1 MASAIDDLRYIS
13 RYGYRDPWAEA
24 TKSIADNLL
33 AYSQSKN
40 KRDILIAQYQE
51 KQLDRE
57 DRDRKELKAD
67 NRYTFNQFENP
78 EDALAWGRE
87 DNQRFMDVFGA
98 GGMTSGVT
106 GLEKQV
112 GVNTQLRSYED
123 IAKDPKSTFLQIKD
137 ALTEARILAT
147 QNKLSGKS
155 SAYGLQIQQHQNR
168 FVQDSNREL
177 LTEFAN
183 TGYDA
188 VTDKGTW
195 LTKAEHTSVMADIS
209 EGRIPQAQ
217 TTLNRLF
224 SQKGTDL
231 SYIESSYN
239 KYLKSYD
246 DAFKDEDGMWMDAMA
261 ESNYK
266 LLRASLDSRF
276 MGLLPTKYQD
286 KTKPVQR
293 NIEEARLR
301 VDPDKSKQQNQLRLE
316 NQNKLLNQKKVSALA
331 PNKIFNIATPD
342 EVTDYSNFQNVT
354 VLNKFTGKEQ
364 VMSGAQ
370 ITQMG
375 PNNVEVLK
383 DNKANK
389 NAYIELSRDYHS
401 GLEAFVVSAKSP
413 KDGSSTL
420 VRNGMTVMDKSTGK
434 RFSVGVKEVEPQK
447 RPPVYSA
454 MAEAMNKYKYIVNG
468 KEYGY
473 SKFIEK
479 FGVPYYEEVKV
490 DSAVSRPTVTGFS
503 RHEVTK

>member
-13 RYGYRDPWAEA
+13 RYGYRDPWSEA

-33 AYSQSKN
+33 AYAKSRNQ
-40 KRDILIAQYQE
+40 RDILIAQYQE

-57 DRDRKELKAD
+57 DRKRRELKAD

-78 EDALAWGRE
+78 EDALEWGSQ
-87 DNQRFMDVFGA
+87 DNQRLMDVFGE
-98 GGMTSGVT
+98 GGMSAGVES
-106 GLEKQV
+106 LEKQV

-123 IAKDPKSTFLQIKD
+123 IVKDPNSTFLQIKD
-137 ALTEARILAT
+137 ALSEARILAT
-147 QNKLSGKS
+147 QNQLTGKS
-155 SAYGLQIQQHQNR
+155 SAYGLQMQQHQNR
-168 FVQDSNREL
+168 FVQDSNRDL

-183 TGYDA
+183 TGYDIESY
-188 VTDKGTW
+188 KGTW
-195 LTKAEHTSVMADIS
+195 LTKSEYDSIISDIN
-209 EGRIPQAQ
+209 EGRMPQAQ

-239 KYLKSYD
+239 KYLSNLD
-246 DAFKDEDGMWMDAMA
+246 DAFKDEDGMWIDEIA
-261 ESNYK
+261 EANYK
-266 LLRASLDSRF
+266 VLRQSIDSRF
-276 MGLLPTKYQD
+276 MGLLPTKYRD
-286 KTKPVQR
+286 KTKPVQQ

-301 VDPDKSKQQNQLRLE
+301 LDPDKLKQQNQLRLE
-316 NQNKLLNQKKVSALA
+316 NQEKLLNQNKVSALA
-331 PNKIFNIATPD
+331 PNKIFNISTPD

-375 PNNVEVLK
+375 PNNVEILK

-401 GLEAFVVSAKSP
+401 GLEAFVAAAKSP

-420 VRNGMTVMDKSTGK
+420 VRNGMTIMDKSTGK
-434 RFSVGVKEVEPQK
+434 RFTVGVKEVEPQK
-447 RPPVYSA
+447 RPAVYSG

-473 SKFIEK
+473 AKFIEK

-490 DSAVSRPTVTGFS
+490 ESSVTRPTVTGFS
-503 RHEVTK
+503 VEQVTK